1 MELPVDQTALVL
13 VDLWDNHFIES
24 WPERADRITR
34 EAVVPVQHLLYAG
47 FATNWCILNRD
58 YGMRAMAQR
67 GYNMILLRD
76 ATMGVEFPDTLA
88 AETAT
93 EMAIREVEQ
102 QLGFFSLLLWCTR
115 SSR

>member
-1 MELPVDQTALVL
+1 MATGDQLHELLRANGLLHLVY
-13 VDLWDNHFIES
+13 V
-24 WPERADRITR
+24 
-34 EAVVPVQHLLYAG
+34 G

-88 AETAT
+88 AEMAT
-93 EMAIREVEQ
+93 EMAIRELEQ
-102 QLGFFSLLLWCTR
+102 QLGFSATKDDFLAACAGHLGCVG
-115 SSR
+115 